1 MQLYI
6 QIDILTTNLT
16 TECSQGFTF
25 NKGDVQWSDVIG
37 GKGGVM
43 TNVLATG
50 ACGQKCNI
58 NSQCKAYNYSP
69 SQEKCMLL
77 VKQNP
82 SLTSPYKDFN
92 FCSKN
97 YQPASPA
104 SDNAAAGNSADSTA
118 SSGCKGVK
126 GNDCIFPFKYRGATF
141 NNCKTFLS
149 WEPGKPGKYGWCATE
164 VKEGKMEKKENCVKE
179 CNKLMRK

>member
-1 MQLYI
+1 M
-6 QIDILTTNLT
+6 
-16 TECSQGFTF
+16 
-25 NKGDVQWSDVIG
+25 IG

-97 YQPASPA
+97 YMEQPASPA
-104 SDNAAAGNSADSTA
+104 SDNAAEGSSAAAGNSAAADNNAAVGNSAAADSTA
-118 SSGCKGVK
+118 SSKCKGVN

-141 NNCKTFLS
+141 NNCKTFLN

-164 VKEGKMEKKENCVKE
+164 VKGGKMEKKENCVKE

>member
-1 MQLYI
+1 
-6 QIDILTTNLT
+6 
-16 TECSQGFTF
+16 
-25 NKGDVQWSDVIG
+25 
-37 GKGGVM
+37 M
-43 TNVLATG
+43 TNVLATE
-50 ACGQKCNI
+50 ACGQKCNT

-77 VKQNP
+77 TKQKP
-82 SLTSPYKDFN
+82 SLTSPYEDFK
-92 FCSKN
+92 FCSKLE
-97 YQPASPA
+97 QPASPA
-104 SDNAAAGNSADSTA
+104 SDNAAADSTA
-118 SSGCKGVK
+118 SSKCKGVN

-141 NNCKTFLS
+141 NNCKTFLN